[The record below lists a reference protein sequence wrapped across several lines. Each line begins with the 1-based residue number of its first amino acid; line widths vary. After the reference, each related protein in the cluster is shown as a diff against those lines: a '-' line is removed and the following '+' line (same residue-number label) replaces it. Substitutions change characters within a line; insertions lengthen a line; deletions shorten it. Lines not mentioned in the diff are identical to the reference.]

1 MCEKKGKLQTLE
13 EALFPLT
20 TEYQGKM
27 RYLVLLLQMLVLAIM
42 TSILYWVRS
51 YVSYQTFRHIGATV
65 LLSLLLVWY
74 LSVRHRRKNERKE
87 S

>member
-1 MCEKKGKLQTLE
+1 MSEKKGKLHTLE

-27 RYLVLLLQMLVLAIM
+27 RYLVPLLQMLVVSLM
-42 TSILYWVRS
+42 FLILY
-51 YVSYQTFRHIGATV
+51 YVSIYVSRQMFPHIVAIV
-65 LLSLLLVWY
+65 LLSLLLLGY
-74 LSVRHRRKNERKE
+74 LSVRHRRKIKNKE